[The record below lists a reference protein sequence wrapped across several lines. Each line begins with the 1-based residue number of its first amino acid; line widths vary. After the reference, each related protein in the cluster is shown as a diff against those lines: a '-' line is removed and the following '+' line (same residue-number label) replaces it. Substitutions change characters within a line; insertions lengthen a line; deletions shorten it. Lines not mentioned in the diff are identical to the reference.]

1 MSLLLCILII
11 RMELPVKHSH
21 YSDEELL
28 ELIVGRDVKA
38 LEELYERHAQTV
50 YNVIM
55 RIVKE
60 PTIAQ
65 NLLQETFWQVWKK
78 AAGFKGRGVAAAWI
92 YRIARNKSL
101 DQLRRQKARPQSVNK
116 PIEEHF
122 DLSHSNHDANLTS
135 VEMQVQQK
143 LHREQIR
150 GALNQ
155 IPIEQRL
162 CLELAYFEGMSQ
174 SEIADKTQTP
184 LGTIKTRVRMGL
196 KKLERLL
203 RASGYQKQDI

>member
-1 MSLLLCILII
+1 M
-11 RMELPVKHSH
+11 KYSH

-28 ELIVGRDVKA
+28 ELIVGHDVKA
-38 LEELYERHAQTV
+38 LEELYDRHSQTI
-50 YNVIM
+50 YNLIM

-60 PTIAQ
+60 PGVAQ

-78 AAGFKGRGVAAAWI
+78 AGGFKGRGVAAAWL

-101 DQLRRQKARPQSVNK
+101 DQLRRRKARPQSVDK

-122 DLSHSNHDANLTS
+122 GLSQPNDNVNLTS
-135 VEMQVQQK
+135 VEIQVQQK
-143 LHREQIR
+143 LYREEVRQ
-150 GALNQ
+150 ALNQ
-155 IPIEQRL
+155 IPTEQRL
-162 CLELAYFEGMSQ
+162 CLELAYFDGMSQ
-174 SEIADKTQTP
+174 SEIAKKTNTP

-203 RASGYQKQDI
+203 RASGYKKQDI